1 MRWAQG
7 SSHLITTESG
17 RQKHRVRHVLCPHSE
32 KATTHMAERTPTQQ
46 TTSSLLVG
54 LSEQEAHE
62 RRAHGLGNTAAPP
75 PGRSY
80 RQIVV
85 ENVFTFINVC
95 LFGLGLTLAVLGR
108 FSDALVS
115 TAVISMNVVVSVVQ
129 EVRAKRTLDA
139 IALLTRPTATVVR
152 DGRER
157 EVPPEELVIGDT
169 LAVGPGDQIVIDGR
183 VLGVEGDPGDDVRT
197 PVAVDE
203 SLLTGEADLVA
214 KQPGDAVY
222 SGSFCVTGGG
232 CYVAEHIGANSFAQQ
247 ITAEARAFRRVLTP
261 LQQEINLVVRIVL
274 LIVLYLEFLLI
285 VKSVLQRINLA
296 ESVENST
303 IVAALVPNGLF
314 LSIAVAYALGAVRI
328 LRFGALVQQA
338 NAIESLSHVDV
349 LCLDK
354 TGTLTA
360 NRLTVTGV
368 YPLGTT
374 TKQEVERVLSAIA
387 ASASGG
393 NKTTE
398 ALHAAWPRPRQR
410 LAAEIPFSSARKWSA
425 VEFGDD
431 GADGA
436 DGAERHDMTNT
447 ASLEGVGYA
456 VAPLRGVYALGAPEM
471 LHPYLRNEPHNVGK
485 LPPSGGAVQWPAIAE
500 QVRVLAERGLRVLL
514 VARSASVSERLENRG
529 DASVLPA
536 DMEPLGLVALGDELR
551 PEAQETLSAFARAG
565 VQLKIIS
572 GDNAET
578 VAALA
583 RQAGIDPS
591 NRVLSGPELDGMGQ
605 AEFDAAVASATI
617 FGRITPQQ
625 KARLVRSLR
634 QHGRY
639 VAMIGD
645 GVNDVVALKQA
656 NLGIALRSGSQATRG
671 VADLVLMQD
680 SFAVL
685 APAVAEGQRI
695 QNGMH
700 DILKLFLTR
709 IGTVGLVIFSSLVI
723 GIFPLELRQASVVT
737 LFSVG
742 IPAILLAVW
751 AHPGPSPQ
759 GSLTRRLLH
768 FVLPPMVLTSALGL
782 LLFVG
787 VYVLRLVEAGAFA
800 ARGGVAPLV
809 DMPTAQTT
817 LTAFLVCCG
826 LLLVI
831 FVEPPTGWWV
841 GGNALAR
848 DWRPTFLAVGMMIAF
863 AGMLLIPPL
872 RSLFV
877 LAHLGLQEYV
887 LLVLALV
894 VWLTCLRATW
904 RWNLLSRYLGV
915 DVSEIARTRAR
926 DA

>member
-1 MRWAQG
+1 MG
-7 SSHLITTESG
+7 
-17 RQKHRVRHVLCPHSE
+17 
-32 KATTHMAERTPTQQ
+32 ERTLMQQ
-46 TTSSLLVG
+46 TASPLLLG
-54 LSEQEAHE
+54 LSEQEVVE
-62 RRAHGLGNTAAPP
+62 RRARGLGNTSPP
-75 PGRSY
+75 PTSRSY

-85 ENVFTFINVC
+85 ENVFTFINMC
-95 LFGLGLTLAVLGR
+95 LLGLGLTLALLGR
-108 FSDALVS
+108 VGDALVS
-115 TAVISMNVVVSVVQ
+115 TVVISLNIIVSVVQ

-152 DGRER
+152 AGRER
-157 EVPPEELVIGDT
+157 NVSPDGLVVGDT
-169 LAVGPGDQIVIDGR
+169 LKVGPGDQIVVDGR
-183 VLGVEGDPGDDVRT
+183 VIGGAKGT
-197 PVAVDE
+197 SFSVDE

-232 CYVAEHIGANSFAQQ
+232 YYVAERVGAESFAQQ
-247 ITAEARAFRRVLTP
+247 ITAGARAFRRILTP
-261 LQQEINLVVRIVL
+261 LQQEIYLVVRIAI

-285 VKSVLQRINLA
+285 VKSLLQRINLA

-360 NRLTVTGV
+360 NRLTVTGI
-368 YPLGTT
+368 YPLGTAT
-374 TKQEVERVLSAIA
+374 NREVERVLGAMA

-393 NKTTE
+393 NKTSE
-398 ALHAAWPRPRQR
+398 ALHTALPYPTRR

-425 VEFGDD
+425 VVFEEEDAERYDKDEESTESTED
-431 GADGA
+431 GAQ
-436 DGAERHDMTNT
+436 R
-447 ASLEGVGYA
+447 
-456 VAPLRGVYALGAPEM
+456 LRGVYALGAPEM
-471 LHPYLRNEPHNVGK
+471 LRPYLRTRATAIHDGEASHDGESPD
-485 LPPSGGAVQWPAIAE
+485 WPA
-500 QVRVLAERGLRVLL
+500 LAERVRTLTEQGLRVLL
-514 VARSASVSERLENRG
+514 VARSTSGATQLEDRG
-529 DASVLPA
+529 DTSTLPA
-536 DMEPLGLVALGDELR
+536 DMEPLGLVALSDELR
-551 PEAQETLSAFARAG
+551 PEARETVSTFARAG
-565 VQLKIIS
+565 VELKIIS
-572 GDNAET
+572 GDNTET

-583 RQAGIDPS
+583 RQAGLDPS
-591 NRVLSGPELDGMGQ
+591 SRAVSGSELEGMDE
-605 AEFDAAVASATI
+605 ATFDTTAAAATI

-625 KARLVRSLR
+625 KAQLVRALR
-634 QHGRY
+634 RQGHY

-656 NLGIALRSGSQATRG
+656 QLGIALRSGSQAARG
-671 VADLVLMQD
+671 VADLVLMED

-709 IGTVGLVIFSSLVI
+709 ISTVGLVILSSLVI
-723 GIFPLELRQASVVT
+723 GTFPLELRQASVVT
-737 LFSVG
+737 FFSVG
-742 IPAILLAVW
+742 IPAVVLAVW

-768 FVLPPMVLTSALGL
+768 FVLPPVFLSSVLGL

-787 VYVLRLVEAGAFA
+787 VYALWLAEAGTFGARNGTVLFDQVPA
-800 ARGGVAPLV
+800 AR
-809 DMPTAQTT
+809 TT
-817 LTAFLVCCG
+817 LTAFLVYCG
-826 LLLVI
+826 LLLVV
-831 FVEPPTGWWV
+831 FVEPPTRWWV

-848 DWRPTFLAVGMMIAF
+848 DWRPTVLAAGMMIAF
-863 AGMLLIPPL
+863 TGMLLVAPL

-877 LAHLGLQEYV
+877 LYPLGLQEYV
-887 LLVLALV
+887 MLAIALA
-894 VWLTCLRATW
+894 VWLVAVRATW
-904 RWNLLSRYLGV
+904 RLRLLSRYLGV
-915 DVSEIARTRAR
+915 AFLETG
-926 DA
+926 DAPAGET